1 VTQPGDR
8 RAFAAGVVASLVGF
22 AGSFAVVLSGL
33 RGVGASS
40 AEAASGLMALFL
52 LMAIVSVGLALR
64 TRMPV
69 AIAWSTPGAALLA
82 TAGIPEGGFPAA
94 VSAVLLRGVLLVLAG
109 LWRPL
114 GALVDRIPAPIAAA
128 MLAGVLLPLCL
139 EPARAIGPVPELALP
154 VIAVW
159 AVLLRYAR
167 PWAVPV
173 ALVVAVAAVLLTHDL
188 DLGPASSLAPTL
200 TFTAPRFDLATTVG
214 LGVPLFIVTM
224 ASQNVTGMT
233 VLAGFGYRP
242 PWRDVLRA
250 TGGATVLGAAFGAHA
265 INLAAITAA
274 LVAGPEAHADH
285 QRRWI
290 AAVGGGVAYL
300 VLGLCAAAATTFL
313 AASPPELLGTVAGL
327 ALLAALGPALAGAVA
342 DPAVREAAL
351 VTFVVSASGATLIG
365 VSSSFWGLVAGIA
378 FLGIQ
383 RAGLGPTPGSPPSRA
398 TARPRTAGHA

>member
-1 VTQPGDR
+1 MRPDDLRGLL
-8 RAFAAGVVASLVGF
+8 AGMVASLVGF

-33 RGVGASS
+33 RGVGASP
-40 AEAASGLMALFL
+40 AQAASGLMALSL
-52 LMAIVSVGLALR
+52 LMAVVSITLALR

-82 TAGIPEGGFPAA
+82 TAGVPDGGFPAA
-94 VSAVLLRGVLLVLAG
+94 VGAFLLCGVLLVLAG

-114 GALVDRIPAPIAAA
+114 GDVVDRIPAPIAAA

-159 AVLLRYAR
+159 ALTLRYAR

-173 ALVVAVAAVLLTHDL
+173 ALVVAVAAVLLTHHV
-188 DLGPASSLAPTL
+188 DLGPASGLAPELTL
-200 TFTAPRFDLATTVG
+200 TAPRFDLAATAG

-242 PWRDVLRA
+242 PWRGVLGA
-250 TGGATVLGAAFGAHA
+250 TGGVTVLGAPFGAHA

-274 LVAGPEAHADH
+274 LVAGPEAHPDH
-285 QRRWI
+285 ERRWI
-290 AAVGGGVAYL
+290 AAVGGGIAYGL
-300 VLGLCAAAATTFL
+300 LGLSAAAATAFL

-327 ALLAALGPALAGAVA
+327 ALLAALGPALVNALSE
-342 DPAVREAAL
+342 PAVREAAL
-351 VTFVVSASGATLIG
+351 VTFVVSASGTALVG
-365 VSSSFWGLVAGIA
+365 VSSSFWGLVAGVA
-378 FLGIQ
+378 FLGLQ
-383 RAGLGPTPGSPPSRA
+383 RAGLSPAPSPA
-398 TARPRTAGHA
+398 TAERQSASRT